1 VAETRL
7 RELQRARVQ
16 ETASALGDL
25 AGSTAAAFTFASQ
38 QMAESGQKGAVAMF
52 RASQVASVAQIG
64 FAVAEGIARV
74 ASIAA
79 TRPALAAIAGAGLAV
94 AQGTALAMVAAQKP
108 PQVQTFD
115 TGGQVMAS
123 AAVAPMTAT
132 REQVQVRAVP
142 GEVVVDAATSRDLGG
157 APGVQ
162 RALAGG
168 QAAGAVDV
176 RLTLSPSARRLLRP
190 TGASGRRP
198 PGVR

>member
-1 VAETRL
+1 
-7 RELQRARVQ
+7 
-16 ETASALGDL
+16 
-25 AGSTAAAFTFASQ
+25 
-38 QMAESGQKGAVAMF
+38 
-52 RASQVASVAQIG
+52 
-64 FAVAEGIARV
+64 
-74 ASIAA
+74 
-79 TRPALAAIAGAGLAV
+79 V

-115 TGGQVMAS
+115 TGGQVMGTG
-123 AAVAPMTAT
+123 AAAPMTAT

-162 RALAGG
+162 RALAAG
-168 QAAGAVDV
+168 QAPGAVDV